1 MTPEQTAALV
11 QSRVAR
17 ALIRLE
23 SMRAANIERQERGY
37 SLAYG
42 EGAFLAVID
51 DEGIGENAVL
61 LALRG
66 EQL

>member
-11 QSRVAR
+11 QARVAC
-17 ALIRLE
+17 ALIRMG
-23 SMRAANIERQERGY
+23 SMRAANIERVERG
-37 SLAYG
+37 SSIAYG

-51 DEGIGENAVL
+51 EECIGENAVR

-66 EQL
+66 EQP